1 MSGPQPAA
9 AEPAVSRRRDYRWII
24 GIWALVAVFA
34 LITALRSYQVD
45 IPLRDPGGRLFR
57 TRLLGSASFFAVF
70 ALIDAAVRVGLRG
83 WSFRKAFD
91 VLRTRW
97 PAPRLA
103 LALSGLLAYHIV
115 YVCYRNLKSWDVF
128 NTPLDHDLLRI
139 DSWLF
144 FGHSPAV
151 LLHELLGRD
160 ASAHV
165 LAAIY
170 ESFPNLVSISFV
182 AALVFANRLR
192 DGFVFL
198 VAAMWVWILGV
209 ASYYLVPSLGPFA
222 SAPHEF
228 AQLAQTSISSTQDTY
243 LLQRTNLLADPS
255 RPTSFASISAFASLH
270 VGYTFMVVLMLRYY
284 GLRRLMQ
291 LVAVFL
297 VGTLLA
303 TIYFGWHFVTDDI
316 AGLLLAYVAV
326 RLARLMVYPKGRP
339 PSGLSEKPTTDA
351 PEPAS
356 T

>member
-1 MSGPQPAA
+1 MATEPAA
-9 AEPAVSRRRDYRWII
+9 TSRRDYGWII
-24 GIWALVAVFA
+24 GIWAVVVAFA
-34 LITALRSYQVD
+34 IVTALRSYQVD
-45 IPLRDPGGRLFR
+45 IPMRDPGGRLFR
-57 TRLLGSASFFAVF
+57 NRLLGTAMFFAIFV
-70 ALIDAAVRVGLRG
+70 LVDAAVRVGRRG
-83 WSFRKAFD
+83 WSIRKTVA
-91 VLRTRW
+91 VLRSRW
-97 PAPRLA
+97 PGSRLA

-151 LLHELLGRD
+151 LLHDLLGRD
-160 ASAHV
+160 VSAHV

-170 ESFPNLVSISFV
+170 ESFANLVSITFV

-228 AQLAQTSISSTQDTY
+228 AQLAQTSIASTQDTY

-255 RPTSFASISAFASLH
+255 RSTGFASISAFASLH
-270 VGYTFMVVLMLRYY
+270 VGYTFMVLLMLRYY
-284 GLRRLMQ
+284 GLRL
-291 LVAVFL
+291 LAHAVTVFL
-297 VGTLLA
+297 VATMLA
-303 TIYFGWHFVTDDI
+303 TIYFGWHFVTDDV
-316 AGLLLAYVAV
+316 AGLLLAYIAV
-326 RLARLMVYPKGRP
+326 QLAKLMVYPKGRP
-339 PSGLSEKPTTDA
+339 DATPGTSGT
-351 PEPAS
+351 PAATGS
-356 T
+356 IGAAGMN

>member
-1 MSGPQPAA
+1 MAA
-9 AEPAVSRRRDYRWII
+9 DPPVTRDRDVGWII
-24 GIWALVAVFA
+24 GIWILVAVFA

-57 TRLLGSASFFAVF
+57 GRLLGSATFFAAF
-70 ALIDAAVRVGLRG
+70 ALIDASVRVGFRG
-83 WSFRKAFD
+83 WRVRKAFD
-91 VLRTRW
+91 MLRSRW
-97 PAPRLA
+97 QVARLA

-115 YVCYRNLKSWDVF
+115 YVCYRNLKSWDAF

-151 LLHELLGRD
+151 LLHEALGRD
-160 ASAHV
+160 ISAHV

-170 ESFPNLVSISFV
+170 EFFPTLVSISFV

-198 VAAMWVWILGV
+198 VSAMWVWILGV

-228 AQLAQTSISSTQDTY
+228 AQLAHTSIASTQDAY
-243 LLQRTNLLADPS
+243 LLQRTNLLAHPS
-255 RPTSFASISAFASLH
+255 APSSFASISAFASLH

-291 LVAVFL
+291 VVSVFL

-303 TIYFGWHFVTDDI
+303 TVYFGWHFVTDDI
-316 AGLLLAYVAV
+316 AGLLLAYAAV
-326 RLARLMVYPKGRP
+326 RLGRLMVYPRGRP
-339 PSGLSEKPTTDA
+339 AAQPRLSISPDEI
-351 PEPAS
+351 
-356 T
+356 

>member
-1 MSGPQPAA
+1 MA
-9 AEPAVSRRRDYRWII
+9 AEPAATGRRDYGWII
-24 GIWALVAVFA
+24 GIWVLVAAFA
-34 LITALRSYQVD
+34 IVTALRSFQVD
-45 IPLRDPGGRLFR
+45 IPLRDPRGLLFQR
-57 TRLLGSASFFAVF
+57 RLLGSTFFFVVL
-70 ALIDAAVRVGLRG
+70 ALVDSAVRVGRRG
-83 WSFRKAFD
+83 WSVRKTGAM
-91 VLRTRW
+91 LRSRW
-97 PAPRLA
+97 PLSRLA

-128 NTPLDHDLLRI
+128 NTPRDHDLLRI

-151 LLHELLGRD
+151 LLHDLLGRD
-160 ASAHV
+160 LAAHV

-170 ESFPNLVSISFV
+170 ESFPNLVSVTFV

-255 RPTSFASISAFASLH
+255 RPTGFASISAFASLH
-270 VGYTFMVVLMLRYY
+270 VGYTFMVLLMLRYY
-284 GLRRLMQ
+284 GLRYLAHA
-291 LVAVFL
+291 VTVFL
-297 VGTLLA
+297 VATMLA
-303 TIYFGWHFVTDDI
+303 TIYFGWHFVTDDL
-316 AGLLLAYVAV
+316 AGLLLAYIAV
-326 RLARLMVYPKGRP
+326 QLAKLMVYPKGRP
-339 PSGLSEKPTTDA
+339 DTTSGVSETPTTDA
-351 PEPAS
+351 PGPAS